1 MPWLVRSKDLVISSG
16 LIRSK
21 DKTVSGF
28 SAVSKVL
35 DELPRPIS
43 KSELLNKKCA

>member
-21 DKTVSGF
+21 DMTVSGF
-28 SAVSKVL
+28 SAILEVP
-35 DELPRPIS
+35 EEIPRPIS
-43 KSELLNKKCA
+43 ESEILNKKCA